1 MVVSVQ
7 FHGVHR
13 TITRVNEIELSLS
26 SNARVTDLIAQV
38 KAAYP
43 DLHLSPNDFQISI
56 NDRISTP
63 EHPLGSNDT
72 VAFLP
77 HIGGG

>member
-1 MVVSVQ
+1 MVISVQ

-13 TITRVNEIELSLS
+13 AITRVNKIDLSLS
-26 SNARVTDLIAQV
+26 SDARVKDLISRI

-43 DLHLSPNDFQISI
+43 DLHLSPGDFMVSI
-56 NDRISTP
+56 NDRISTL
-63 EHPLGSNDT
+63 EHPLGANDT